1 MELFLFVVLGL
12 VAIGSSLAMIGHK
25 SPIYS
30 ALYMVMTFATTAVM
44 YVLLQAPFVAAIQII
59 IYAGAVVVLFLFVI
73 MFLNLKDAVLL
84 ERRRGPLLLAFVIAG
99 LVAGELA
106 AVVATGAWPETAAAL
121 QEHCVLQVQ
130 EHDDE
135 QEQDDDRP
143 GVDDHLEDADEL
155 RVEPDEEHG
164 EQEEVRY
171 ECARAVHGVLV
182 EDDAERAR
190 HRERRDH
197 EEGDRAHATCS
208 PQSRMASAVSTTFTS
223 ASGRSPFHPSFMS
236 WS

>member
-12 VAIGSSLAMIGHK
+12 VSIGSSLAMIGHK

-44 YVLLQAPFVAAIQII
+44 YVLLQAPFVAVIQII

-106 AVVATGAWPETAAAL
+106 AVVATGAWPETAAA
-121 QEHCVLQVQ
+121 VLP
-130 EHDDE
+130 
-135 QEQDDDRP
+135 P
-143 GVDDHLEDADEL
+143 GFGSVAGVATVLFTRYLVPFEIASIVLLVGMVGAVVLARRDAGD
-155 RVEPDEEHG
+155 P
-164 EQEEVRY
+164 
-171 ECARAVHGVLV
+171 
-182 EDDAERAR
+182 ERAYEVSAATANPPGTGDGR
-190 HRERRDH
+190 TAVGESEPETAGVGLEVHR
-197 EEGDRAHATCS
+197 
-208 PQSRMASAVSTTFTS
+208 
-223 ASGRSPFHPSFMS
+223 
-236 WS
+236 